1 MRAASAPGFVPA
13 RRDTGAEWGGRG
25 MGSCREFRGTRARQ
39 ESARIR
45 AWDRGWVG
53 ARGRGA
59 LASTPRADPTAIISL
74 ISWVAPLGRRCSPS
88 ASLARGM
95 AHDSRARAFA
105 RGVCAPLSRAQTSKP
120 LGSWS
125 VLWTRD
131 GWADGSRAPARPPR
145 RSGCFDST
153 ASLCRTGADTTSSK
167 NVRLLAHAQPES
179 ACSQHTTQ
187 PRFGV
192 LSDGGGCCCCCHVKS
207 SPASSRSSRCA

>member
-13 RRDTGAEWGGRG
+13 RRDTEWGGRG
-25 MGSCREFRGTRARQ
+25 VGSCREFRGARARQ

-105 RGVCAPLSRAQTSKP
+105 RCVCAPLSRAQTSKP
-120 LGSWS
+120 LGSWV

-131 GWADGSRAPARPPR
+131 GWADGWIFARLHALLAGQGASTVLPACAGPAPIQHPLRTRACSRTPSRSPPVLSTPRSRASAHSP
-145 RSGCFDST
+145 T
-153 ASLCRTGADTTSSK
+153 AAAAAAAAT
-167 NVRLLAHAQPES
+167 
-179 ACSQHTTQ
+179 
-187 PRFGV
+187 
-192 LSDGGGCCCCCHVKS
+192 
-207 SPASSRSSRCA
+207 

>member
-13 RRDTGAEWGGRG
+13 RRDTEWGGRG
-25 MGSCREFRGTRARQ
+25 MGSCREFRGARARQ

-120 LGSWS
+120 LGSWV

-145 RSGCFDST
+145 RPGCFDST
-153 ASLCRTGADTTSSK
+153 ASLCTTAPIQHPLRT
-167 NVRLLAHAQPES
+167 R
-179 ACSQHTTQ
+179 ACSRT
-187 PRFGV
+187 PSRSPPV
-192 LSDGGGCCCCCHVKS
+192 LSTPRS
-207 SPASSRSSRCA
+207 RASAYSPTAAAAAAAAT

>member
-13 RRDTGAEWGGRG
+13 RRDTEWGGRG
-25 MGSCREFRGTRARQ
+25 MGSCREFRGARARQ

-74 ISWVAPLGRRCSPS
+74 VSWVAPLGRGCSPS

-95 AHDSRARAFA
+95 AHDSRARVFA

-120 LGSWS
+120 LGSWV

-145 RSGCFDST
+145 RSGCST
-153 ASLCRTGADTTSSK
+153 VLQGLVGIGMAPVYFSLRT
-167 NVRLLAHAQPES
+167 R
-179 ACSQHTTQ
+179 ACSRT
-187 PRFGV
+187 PSRSPPV
-192 LSDGGGCCCCCHVKS
+192 LSTPRSRASAH
-207 SPASSRSSRCA
+207 SPTAAAAAAAAT